1 MIIASIAGAFI
12 NVLPYFFYDLTELKQ
27 QGMVKV
33 LKIRA
38 FFEDFGNNTL
48 SDDSLVEVVEMVDS
62 AKKLINEEVEKVTK
76 DEIKAAKKA
85 KDKAAVSTAK
95 KARKA
100 KIARNLE
107 IQLAPFVLKEM
118 SRFESE
124 LGKQELADAQMVYSA
139 GLSGLRE
146 ANISDLRADLRAAK
160 ACRTRPRTKRN
171 SANIACISAAH
182 V

>member
-1 MIIASIAGAFI
+1 MSGQDGIADAASSRTAFFALYDGNVLQTVCGVLIIASIAGAFI

-95 KARKA
+95 QARTA
-100 KIARNLE
+100 KIASNLE
-107 IQLAPFVLKEM
+107 IQLAPFV
-118 SRFESE
+118 
-124 LGKQELADAQMVYSA
+124 
-139 GLSGLRE
+139 
-146 ANISDLRADLRAAK
+146 
-160 ACRTRPRTKRN
+160 
-171 SANIACISAAH
+171 
-182 V
+182 